1 MLIFQS
7 FKNLLLLNPL
17 LCFPFLKVYVFEE
30 KKVFTHLVGVLKGAK
45 LDAYIQL
52 AIFFS
57 AFTLFYTLKKNWNA
71 LNTIVNG
78 MDISGNQ
85 Q

>member
-1 MLIFQS
+1 M
-7 FKNLLLLNPL
+7 
-17 LCFPFLKVYVFEE
+17 
-30 KKVFTHLVGVLKGAK
+30 GVLKGAK